1 MCTKMTLSDQQQ
13 QSGKYMALLSLVRLR
28 YWIVILFHK
37 SEKRAAD
44 AAINLIL
51 EQLWSIITHA
61 LFEFPCDFGL
71 CSGFCL
77 HAANSLMLLAALCFV
92 ALAPPPR
99 YQHPRCFHYCNNYYN
114 YVSLQLGK
122 PSSATGDTLMKT
134 ERKSHQQQYSGM

>member
-1 MCTKMTLSDQQQ
+1 MTLSDQQQ

-28 YWIVILFHK
+28 ILNSHILFHK

-51 EQLWSIITHA
+51 KQSWSMITHA

-77 HAANSLMLLAALCFV
+77 HATNSLMLFAALCFV
-92 ALAPPPR
+92 ALAPSSTE
-99 YQHPRCFHYCNNYYN
+99 
-114 YVSLQLGK
+114 VSAPAVLSL
-122 PSSATGDTLMKT
+122 L
-134 ERKSHQQQYSGM
+134 